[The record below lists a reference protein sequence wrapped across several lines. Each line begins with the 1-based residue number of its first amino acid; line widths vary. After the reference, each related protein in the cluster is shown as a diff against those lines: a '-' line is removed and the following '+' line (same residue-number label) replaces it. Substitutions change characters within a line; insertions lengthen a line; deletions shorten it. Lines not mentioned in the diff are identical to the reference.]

1 MVKHRLVSKA
11 DADKQQSEEAQT
23 GAESD
28 NSQAGNEDDDSNH
41 AIEQSDFDEFITN
54 LNEAVA
60 QNSNYLKRESENLTR
75 TLAEVTDV

>member
-1 MVKHRLVSKA
+1 MNVNGEAQTGEQA

-41 AIEQSDFDEFITN
+41 AIEQSDFE
-54 LNEAVA
+54 
-60 QNSNYLKRESENLTR
+60 
-75 TLAEVTDV
+75 